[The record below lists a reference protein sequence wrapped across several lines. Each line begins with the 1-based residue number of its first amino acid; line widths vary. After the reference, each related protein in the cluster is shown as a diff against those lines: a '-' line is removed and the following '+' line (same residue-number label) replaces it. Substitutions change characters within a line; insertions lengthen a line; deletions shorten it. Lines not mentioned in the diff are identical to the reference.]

1 MNSILLFQSHTTG
14 KIAHYYHLQW
24 ALSTYDS
31 LLLVSLNINPVLEA
45 VARFSFHSFISN
57 VSIYTL
63 SGQELST
70 NKNKTHALSMQYHRN
85 NVSRNIITTQYA
97 KQVQSRKLLSAC
109 LQCWKKSQQQQQ
121 QKSVCLRWMLRLR
134 WMLFTHMRWEQ
145 KLWIKSKLAWHNRAA
160 IGRKMKA
167 NAHWKQNACA
177 NCVWCGMRF
186 TRFRSSFQLSIYF
199 IRNR

>member
-121 QKSVCLRWMLRLR
+121 QKSVCLGWMLRLIISHTWDENKNCELNQNWLGIIVQLLEEKWR
-134 WMLFTHMRWEQ
+134 QMP
-145 KLWIKSKLAWHNRAA
+145 
-160 IGRKMKA
+160 IGNKMHA
-167 NAHWKQNACA
+167 QIAFDVAC
-177 NCVWCGMRF
+177 VLPVSVPP
-186 TRFRSSFQLSIYF
+186 SSFQFTLSVTG
-199 IRNR
+199 N